1 MGKDTRPVPRFAG
14 SIRTFSGY
22 FGTMPNS
29 PSITVHYAQG
39 ILQAA
44 TRLGLQLPADLREL
58 GRQARIPLARQDELW
73 EGLCAASA
81 EPLLGLRL
89 GSALQVGHLDMVG
102 ALLMS
107 CETFGEA
114 LEALLEYYPI
124 IAEGSEFALRR
135 EAGGVALVYR
145 PSYRVRRE
153 ARVEAVLASLVR
165 LSAWITGERVHPLAL
180 RMNHAARGEA
190 GSYRELLGLLPDFS
204 AGEDGLLF
212 AEDDL
217 QVPLIQANALMREH
231 LRQLADAQLQRLGA
245 QSLAAQVQ
253 GLLREHPQW
262 GKERIAERLGLSG
275 RHLNRRLA
283 EEGSS
288 FKLLRERVLH
298 AMAEQLLHSP
308 ARLAEVAERL
318 GFSDESAFAKAF
330 RRWSGMTPGQFRQG
344 AD

>member
-1 MGKDTRPVPRFAG
+1 MAQSGLFPVISGPCPTAPR
-14 SIRTFSGY
+14 
-22 FGTMPNS
+22 S
-29 PSITVHYAQG
+29 PSTTPRASS
-39 ILQAA
+39 QAA
-44 TRLGLQLPADLREL
+44 ARLGLQLPAELREL
-58 GRQARIPLARQDELW
+58 GREARIPLARQDELW

-81 EPLLGLRL
+81 DPLLGLRL

-124 IAEGSEFALRR
+124 IAEGSAFSLRHQ
-135 EAGGVALVYR
+135 AGGVALAYQ
-145 PSYRVRRE
+145 PSYSVRRE

-165 LSAWITGERVHPLAL
+165 LSAWITGERVRPQAVRIGHG
-180 RMNHAARGEA
+180 ARGEA
-190 GSYRELLGLLPDFS
+190 GSYRELLGLLPGFG
-204 AGEDGLLF
+204 AGEDGLVF
-212 AEDDL
+212 VDSDL
-217 QVPLIQANALMREH
+217 QVPLIQANAPMREH

-262 GKERIAERLGLSG
+262 GKERVAERLGLSG

-298 AMAEQLLHSP
+298 AMAEQLLLGS
-308 ARLAEVAERL
+308 ARLADVAERL

-330 RRWSGMTPGQFRQG
+330 RRWSGTTPGQFRQG